1 MAYGSFIV
9 GGGAIPR
16 IGDVVFTT
24 VKDNSPAKRYKN
36 TVWELVAQNRV
47 PMGAGDGHEG
57 GETVEAGLPNITG
70 EFVAALRDGFS
81 LENKSRIIGAFYKNG
96 DTDSDNNYN
105 SLVLPNGIPSGIA
118 PFGFDASR
126 SNSIYGTSDTV
137 QPSGYYFYFWRRV
150 S

>member
-1 MAYGSFIV
+1 M
-9 GGGAIPR
+9 
-16 IGDVVFTT
+16 
-24 VKDNSPAKRYKN
+24 
-36 TVWELVAQNRV
+36 WELVSQNRV
-47 PMGAGDGHEG
+47 PIGAGDGHEG

-70 EFVAALRDGFS
+70 GFVAALRDGFS

-96 DTDSDNNYN
+96 NTDSDDNYN
-105 SLVLPNGIPSGIA
+105 SLGGLPNGIPSGIA

-126 SNSIYGTSDTV
+126 SNPIYGASDTV